1 MFLIS
6 KKENYEMDYKVINN
20 LRCLAID
27 MINNA
32 KSGHPGICLGAATI
46 LYTLISKHLEFNRK
60 DLDWVNR
67 DRFIM
72 SAGHGAPLLYSV
84 MYMLDLLTL
93 DDIKDLRKLNSLT
106 PGHPEI
112 KTPFI
117 EMSTGPL
124 GQGVASSVG
133 FALSETYIRNNITKL
148 INHYTYV
155 LCGDG
160 DLEEG
165 ISYEALSL
173 AGKLNLNKLIILY
186 DSNNV
191 TLDSELERTSIED
204 INLRFKA
211 INFNVINVDGDSVKD
226 IDNAINKAKNSDRP
240 TIIVCKTIIGKY
252 SFEEGKN
259 TVHGKPL
266 SEDDISN
273 IKEQLDVYDSPFN
286 VSMDASSYFKDTVDS
301 RMNLI
306 YKDWQRKY
314 NNAKEKDIEAVKVFM
329 EHNVTFDMPNLDL
342 EYDGKSLRDISG
354 NILNEVSKS
363 FKLLIGGS
371 ADLSSSCKTNIK
383 NSLPFTKDGSGKNIY
398 FGIREHAMGAIM
410 NGMALSGLRPYGS
423 TFLVFSD
430 YLRPAIRMSALMNL
444 PVIYIFTHDSIT
456 VGPDGATHEPI
467 EQLASLELIPNLY
480 VYRPYDFNE
489 LVTSYKLILESNKPS
504 VLVLPRDNKEISE
517 LTKGGEVERGAYILK
532 KEETK
537 DYIVLLSNGEEL
549 GLTIK
554 VSNDLK
560 SLGIDSRIV
569 SIPCRRIY
577 NDNPYDFN
585 PDKKEV
591 FAITYGV
598 PDYYYQFT
606 NNVFGLDHFGDSG
619 SKEELLENFGFTSEQ
634 ITDKILKI
642 LNPEEDTESDG
653 DKDEE

>member
-6 KKENYEMDYKVINN
+6 RKENYEMDYKVINN
-20 LRCLAID
+20 LRCLSID

-46 LYTLISKHLEFNRK
+46 LYTLFSRHLEFNRK
-60 DLDWVNR
+60 ELDWVNR

-72 SAGHGAPLLYSV
+72 SAGHGAPLLYSA
-84 MYMLDLLTL
+84 MYMLDLLTM
-93 DDIKDLRKLNSLT
+93 DDIKNLRKLGSLT

-112 KTPFI
+112 TTPFI

-133 FALSETYIRNNITKL
+133 FAISESYIRNNLTKL

-173 AGKLNLNKLIILY
+173 AGKLELNKLIILY
-186 DSNNV
+186 DANNI
-191 TLDSELERTSIED
+191 TLDSELEKTSIED

-211 INFNVINVDGDSVKD
+211 INFNVINVDGDSVHE
-226 IDNAINKAKNSDRP
+226 IDNAIIKAKESTKP
-240 TIIVCKTIIGKY
+240 TIIVCHTIIGKY

-259 TVHGKPL
+259 SVHGKPL

-273 IKEQLDVYDSPFN
+273 IKEQLDIYDSPFN
-286 VSMDASSYFKDTVDS
+286 VSMDASSYFQDQIDG

-306 YKDWQRKY
+306 YKDWLRKY
-314 NNAKEKDIEAVKVFM
+314 NNAKERDRKMLEYFIEKKNVF
-329 EHNVTFDMPNLDL
+329 DLPNLDL
-342 EYDGKSLRDISG
+342 EYENISLRDISG
-354 NILNEVSKS
+354 KILNEISKT
-363 FKLLIGGS
+363 FPLLIGGS
-371 ADLSSSCKTNIK
+371 ADLSSSCKTN
-383 NSLPFTKDGSGKNIY
+383 LKDYSAFDATGKGRNIY
-398 FGIREHAMGAIM
+398 FGIREHAMGAIL
-410 NGMALSGLRPYGS
+410 NGMALSGLRPFGS

-430 YLRPAIRMSALMNL
+430 YLKPAIRMSALMNI
-444 PVIYIFTHDSIT
+444 PVLYIFTHDSIT

-489 LVTSYKLILESNKPS
+489 LVTSYKLIFENDKPS
-504 VLVLPRDNKEISE
+504 VLILPRDNKEISD
-517 LTKGGEVERGAYILK
+517 LTKGGEVSKGAYIIK

-537 DYIVLLSNGEEL
+537 DYIILMANGEEL
-549 GLTIK
+549 GIAIK
-554 VSNDLK
+554 VSEDLK
-560 SLGIDSRIV
+560 SLGIDTRII
-569 SIPCRRIY
+569 SIPCPKLY
-577 NDNPYDFN
+577 KDNEYDLN

-591 FAITYGV
+591 FAITFGV
-598 PDYYYQFT
+598 SDYYYRFT
-606 NNVFGLDHFGDSG
+606 KNVFGLDTFGASG
-619 SKEELLENFGFTSEQ
+619 SKEELLENYGFTAKQ
-634 ITDKILKI
+634 ITDEIFRMV
-642 LNPEEDTESDG
+642 NGEGESHEE
-653 DKDEE
+653 

>member
-6 KKENYEMDYKVINN
+6 RKENYDMDYKVINN
-20 LRCLAID
+20 LRCLSID

-46 LYTLISKHLEFNRK
+46 LYTLFSKHLMFNRK
-60 DLDWVNR
+60 ELDWVNR

-72 SAGHGAPLLYSV
+72 SAGHGAPLLYSA

-93 DDIKDLRKLNSLT
+93 DDIKNLRRLGSLT

-112 KTPFI
+112 TTPFI

-133 FALSETYIRNNITKL
+133 FALSEAYINNNLTKL

-160 DLEEG
+160 DLMEG
-165 ISYEALSL
+165 VSYEALAL
-173 AGKLNLNKLIILY
+173 AGRLNLNKLIILY
-186 DSNNV
+186 DANNV
-191 TLDSELERTSIED
+191 TLDSELDRTTNEN

-211 INFNVINVDGDSVKD
+211 INFNVIDVDGDSVKE
-226 IDNAINKAKNSDRP
+226 IDNAITKAKESDKP
-240 TIIVCKTIIGKY
+240 TLIVCHTIIGKY

-266 SEDDISN
+266 TEEDISN
-273 IKEQLDVYDSPFN
+273 IKEKLDIYDSPFN
-286 VSMDASSYFKDTVDS
+286 VSMDASSYFQDEVDS

-314 NNAKEKDIEAVKVFM
+314 NNAKEKDRNLLNYFIDKE
-329 EHNVTFDMPNLDL
+329 NTFELPNLDI
-342 EYDGKSLRDISG
+342 EYENKSLRDISG
-354 NILNEVSKS
+354 NILNEIAKS
-363 FKLLIGGS
+363 FPLLIGGS
-371 ADLSSSCKTNIK
+371 ADLSSSCKTKLTDFPTFDIDHK
-383 NSLPFTKDGSGKNIY
+383 GRNIY
-398 FGIREHAMGAIM
+398 FGIREHAMGAIL
-410 NGMALSGLRPYGS
+410 NGMALSGLRPFGS

-430 YLRPAIRMSALMNL
+430 YLKPAIRMSALMNI
-444 PVIYIFTHDSIT
+444 PVLYIFTHDSIT

-489 LVTSYKLILESNKPS
+489 LVTSYKLIFENRKPS
-504 VLVLPRDNKEISE
+504 VLVLPRENKEISE
-517 LTKGGEVERGAYILK
+517 LTRGGEVEKGAYILK

-537 DYIVLLSNGEEL
+537 DYIILIANGEEL
-549 GLTIK
+549 GLAIK
-554 VSNDLK
+554 VAEDLK
-560 SLGIDSRIV
+560 SINVDSRIV
-569 SIPCRRIY
+569 SIPCMKLY
-577 NDNPYDFN
+577 KDNYYDIN

-591 FAITYGV
+591 FAITFGV
-598 PDYYYQFT
+598 SDYYYHFT
-606 NNVFGLDHFGDSG
+606 NNVIGLDTFGASG
-619 SKEELLENFGFTSEQ
+619 TKEELLENYGFTEKQ
-634 ITDKILKI
+634 ITDEILRI
-642 LNPEEDTESDG
+642 LNREG
-653 DKDEE
+653 DSNVQ

>member
-20 LRCLAID
+20 LRCLSID

-60 DLDWVNR
+60 ELDWINR

-93 DDIKDLRKLNSLT
+93 DDIKDLRKLGSLT

-112 KTPFI
+112 KTPFV

-133 FALSETYIRNNITKL
+133 FALSESYIRNNITKL

-155 LCGDG
+155 LVGDG

-191 TLDSELERTSIED
+191 TLDSELERTSIEN

-226 IDNAINKAKNSDRP
+226 IDNAIIKAKKSDKP
-240 TIIVCKTIIGKY
+240 TIIICKTVIGKY

-266 SEDDISN
+266 SEEDISN
-273 IKEQLDVYDSPFN
+273 IKEQLDIYDSPFN

-314 NNAKEKDIEAVKVFM
+314 NNAKEKDREALKQLIDKKI
-329 EHNVTFDMPNLDL
+329 TFEMPNLDL
-342 EYDGKSLRDISG
+342 EYDKKSLRDISG
-354 NILNEVSKS
+354 NILCEVSKL
-363 FKLLIGGS
+363 FPLLLGGS

-383 NSLPFTKDGSGKNIY
+383 GSLPFTKDGSGKNIY

-456 VGPDGATHEPI
+456 VGQDGATHEPI

-489 LVTSYKLILESNKPS
+489 LVTSYKLILENDKPS

-517 LTKGGEVERGAYILK
+517 LTKGGEVEKGAYILK
-532 KEETK
+532 KNETD
-537 DYIVLLSNGEEL
+537 DYVILLANGEEL
-549 GLTIK
+549 GLAIK
-554 VSNDLK
+554 VCSDLK
-560 SLGIDSRIV
+560 SLGIDTRLV
-569 SIPCRRIY
+569 SIPCMKLY
-577 NDNPYDFN
+577 NDEYDFN
-585 PDKKEV
+585 PDKKEI

-598 PDYYYQFT
+598 SDYYYRFT
-606 NNVFGLDHFGDSG
+606 KNVFGLNTFGDSG
-619 SKEELLENFGFTSEQ
+619 SKEELLENYGFTSKQ

-642 LNPEEDTESDG
+642 LN
-653 DKDEE
+653 KDEEKEDGEEDEK

>member
-20 LRCLAID
+20 LRCLSID

-46 LYTLISKHLEFNRK
+46 IYTLFSRHLEFNRHE
-60 DLDWVNR
+60 LDWINR
-67 DRFIM
+67 DRFIL
-72 SAGHGAPLLYSV
+72 SAGHGAPLLYAA

-93 DDIKDLRKLNSLT
+93 DDIKNLRKLGSLT

-112 KTPFI
+112 KTPFV

-124 GQGVASSVG
+124 GQGIASSVG
-133 FALSETYIRNNITKL
+133 FALSENYIRNNLTKL

-191 TLDSELERTSIED
+191 TLDSELERTSEED

-226 IDNAINKAKNSDRP
+226 IDNAIIKAKESDRP

-252 SFEEGKN
+252 SSLEGKN
-259 TVHGKPL
+259 TSHGKPL
-266 SEDDISN
+266 DEDDISN
-273 IKEQLDVYDSPFN
+273 IKKKLDIYDSPFN
-286 VSMDASSYFKDTVDS
+286 VSMDASSYFQDTVDS

-314 NNAKEKDIEAVKVFM
+314 NNAKEKDREILKLFIDKNCMFE
-329 EHNVTFDMPNLDL
+329 MPNLDL
-342 EYDGKSLRDISG
+342 EYEGKSLRDISG
-354 NILNEVSKS
+354 NILSEVAKS
-363 FKLLIGGS
+363 FPLLIGGS
-371 ADLSSSCKTNIK
+371 ADLSSSCKTIIK
-383 NSLPFTKDGSGKNIY
+383 DSEPYTKDGSGRNIY
-398 FGIREHAMGAIM
+398 FGIREHAMAAIM
-410 NGMALSGLRPYGS
+410 NGMALSNLRPFGS

-430 YLRPAIRMSALMNL
+430 YMRPAIRMSALMNL

-467 EQLASLELIPNLY
+467 EQLYSLELIPNLY
-480 VYRPYDFNE
+480 IYRPYDFNE
-489 LVTSYKLILESNKPS
+489 LVTSYKLILENNKPS

-517 LTKGGEVERGAYILK
+517 LTKGCEVENGAYIIK
-532 KEETK
+532 KEETD
-537 DYIVLLSNGEEL
+537 DYIILLANGEEL
-549 GLTIK
+549 GLAIK

-560 SLGIDSRIV
+560 SLGIDTRIV
-569 SIPCRRIY
+569 SIPCMKLY
-577 NDNPYDFN
+577 KESEFDFN
-585 PDKKEV
+585 PQEKPV
-591 FAITYGV
+591 FAITFGV
-598 PDYYYQFT
+598 SDYYYKYT
-606 NNVFGLDHFGDSG
+606 NNVIGLDHFGDSG
-619 SKEELLENFGFTSEQ
+619 TKDELLEEYGFTEKQ
-634 ITDKILKI
+634 ITDYILSIINK
-642 LNPEEDTESDG
+642 EG
-653 DKDEE
+653 DIDEE